1 MSNQDYDLTLLYCR
15 LSREDA
21 LEGESNSIENQK
33 KIILKVAQ
41 DNNFENL
48 VFLQDDGYS
57 GTNFDRPDFQKGLKL
72 MEEGRVKN
80 FITKD
85 LSRLGRNYLE
95 VGMYTDVIFPKYNVR
110 YIAVQD
116 NYDSNNVESNDLAP
130 FVNLFNE
137 WYPKETSKKVRAVFK
152 FKAERG
158 ERVSSQVPYGYARDE
173 STPIGSKKSIKLV
186 IDEEAAKVVREIYR
200 LCASGLGPTYIAN
213 ILKERKILKPS
224 MYGYEKTG
232 KYGASTDV
240 TEPYAWNDRTVAG
253 ILDNEVYIGNT
264 INLKGTT
271 ISYKN
276 KQRIQ
281 RPEEEWIRVEGTHEA
296 IIDMDTWKVVRRVRE
311 GKRRRDSM
319 DEINKYVGLLYCADC
334 GNKLYFVRG
343 KTLSP
348 DAFHFICSRYRKH
361 RGEEQCTPHSIREAV
376 LDEIILEEIRRIT
389 YFARTKT
396 KEFAEFINQ
405 KTSAESRKELSAKS
419 AEFGR
424 LTKREGELESLFKRV
439 YEDYV
444 SEKITEKQFQMLS
457 ESYTAE
463 QKELQIRI
471 PALGSEID
479 TLKSATTNTE
489 KFVSLAKKYV
499 HIKELTPE
507 ILLTFVSKIVI
518 HERSEK
524 RSKSATQRIDIYFT
538 HIGQAC

>member
-15 LSREDA
+15 LSREDE
-21 LEGESNSIENQK
+21 LEGDSNSIGNQK

-41 DNNFENL
+41 ENNFENIR
-48 VFLQDDGYS
+48 FLIDDGYS
-57 GTNFDRPDFQKGLKL
+57 GTNFDRPAFQEGLKL

-137 WYPKETSKKVRAVFK
+137 WHPKETSKKVRAVFRA
-152 FKAERG
+152 KAERG
-158 ERVSSQVPYGYARDE
+158 ERVSSQVPYGYKRDE
-173 STPIGSKKSIKLV
+173 STPIGSKKPIKLV
-186 IDEEAAKVVREIYR
+186 IDEESATIVREIYR

-224 MYGYEKTG
+224 IYSYEKNG
-232 KYGASTDV
+232 KYGAVTDI
-240 TEPYAWNDRTVAG
+240 TDPYGWNGSSVAD

-276 KQRIQ
+276 KQKIQ
-281 RPEEEWIRVEGTHEA
+281 RPEEEWIRVVGSHEA
-296 IIDMDTWKVVRRVRE
+296 IVDMDTWEIVRRVRE

-319 DEINKYVGLLYCADC
+319 NEINKYSGLLYCADC
-334 GNKLYFVRG
+334 GKKLYFVRG
-343 KTLSP
+343 KTLQPS
-348 DAFHFICSRYRKH
+348 AFHFICSRYRKH
-361 RGEEQCTPHSIREAV
+361 TGEEQCTPHSVREAV

-389 YFARTKT
+389 YYARTKT
-396 KEFAEFINQ
+396 KDFAEFINQ
-405 KTSAESRKELSAKS
+405 KTSAESRKELMAKS
-419 AEFGR
+419 AELGR
-424 LTKREGELESLFKRV
+424 LTKRKNELESLFKRV
-439 YEDYV
+439 YEDNV
-444 SEKITEKQFQMLS
+444 LGRVTDEQFQMLS
-457 ESYTAE
+457 GSYTAE

-471 PALGSEID
+471 PELEDEID
-479 TLKSATTNTE
+479 ALKSATTNTE
-489 KFVSLAKKYV
+489 KFITLAKKYV

-524 RSKSATQRIDIYFT
+524 RSKSATQQIDIYFT